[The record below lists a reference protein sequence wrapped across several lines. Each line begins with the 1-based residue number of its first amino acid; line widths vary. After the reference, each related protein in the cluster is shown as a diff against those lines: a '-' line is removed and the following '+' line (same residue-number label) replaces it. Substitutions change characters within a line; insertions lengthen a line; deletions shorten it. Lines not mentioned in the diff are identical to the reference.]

1 VSLVLGGQSVAP
13 LFRRLGPVFAIA
25 GAAVAMLTWP
35 LFFDLSAYLD
45 AARLVSIGQDPY
57 AATRA
62 AGVDQWGQ
70 YQVFL
75 SPPFVAHVL
84 APFVALP
91 VAITFIG
98 WTVASL
104 AGLLAAMRA
113 VTAETLVAK
122 APLVV
127 FSFVY
132 VWGSLW
138 MGQVNLFTLA
148 GLLLAFGARSHRLAG
163 FGLALAIVTRALPGA
178 FLVVFVVDRRWR
190 AIGWTALFVGL
201 CILIRPSD
209 WIAYMSILREASGL
223 PTLPVLVQTS
233 LAPWPLL
240 WLGTAI
246 VIAAIVIVSA
256 LVNRDRVVL
265 AGTAIG
271 FAIVLLPSNAW
282 HHWLSFALAPLLLY
296 GDATTW
302 GRRALLMFVVVSFL
316 PIGVLSSGVAVVT
329 LLAMLVASA
338 RNLRDAWPLFRPRA
352 VGILGP
358 P

>member
-1 VSLVLGGQSVAP
+1 MSLVLGTRSVAP

-25 GAAVAMLTWP
+25 GAAVAMITWP

-62 AGVDQWGQ
+62 AGVEQWGQ

-84 APFVALP
+84 APFVGLP
-91 VAITFIG
+91 VAVMFIG

-104 AGLLAAMRA
+104 LALLAAMRA
-113 VTAETLVAK
+113 VSAETLVAQ

-132 VWGSLW
+132 VWGSLL

-148 GLLLAFGARSHRLAG
+148 GLLLAFGTRSERLAG

-178 FLVVFVVDRRWR
+178 FILVLLVDRRWR
-190 AIGWTALFVGL
+190 AVAWTAVFVGL
-201 CILIRPSD
+201 CVLIRPSD
-209 WIAYMSILREASGL
+209 WVAYARSCARRRACRPCRSSSRR
-223 PTLPVLVQTS
+223 PS
-233 LAPWPLL
+233 RHSPLL
-240 WLGTAI
+240 WFATALA
-246 VIAAIVIVSA
+246 VAVVVAIAAVVE
-256 LVNRDRVVL
+256 RDRVLL

-282 HHWLSFALAPLLLY
+282 HHWLSFALAPLLLF
-296 GDATTW
+296 GDGSPW
-302 GRRALLMFVVVSFL
+302 
-316 PIGVLSSGVAVVT
+316 AVER
-329 LLAMLVASA
+329 SCCS
-338 RNLRDAWPLFRPRA
+338 
-352 VGILGP
+352 
-358 P
+358 

>member
-1 VSLVLGGQSVAP
+1 MSLLRGDQSVVP
-13 LFRRLGPVFAIA
+13 VFRRLGPVFAIA
-25 GAAVAMLTWP
+25 GLAVSMLTWP

-45 AARLVSIGQDPY
+45 AARLVAAGQDPY

-62 AGVDQWGQ
+62 VGIEQWGQ

-84 APFVALP
+84 APFVGVQ
-91 VAITFIG
+91 VAITFIV
-98 WTVASL
+98 WTVASV
-104 AGLLAAMRA
+104 AAVAAAIRL
-113 VTAETLVAK
+113 VSRDTLVSK

-132 VWGSLW
+132 MWGSLW

-148 GLLLAFGARSHRLAG
+148 GLLLAFGVKSDRLAG

-178 FLVVFVVDRRWR
+178 FLLVFLVDRRWR
-190 AIGWTALFVGL
+190 AIAWTALFVGL
-201 CILIRPSD
+201 CVLIRPSD
-209 WIAYMSILREASGL
+209 WIAYASIVRAASGL

-233 LAPWPLL
+233 LAPYPVL
-240 WLGTAI
+240 WLATA
-246 VIAAIVIVSA
+246 VAVAAVVAISA
-256 LVNRDRVVL
+256 VVKRDRVLL
-265 AGTAIG
+265 AGTAVG

-282 HHWLSFALAPLLLY
+282 HHWLAFALAPLLLY
-296 GDATTW
+296 GDASPW
-302 GRRALLMFVVVSFL
+302 SRRALLLFVVVSFL
-316 PIGVLSSGVAVVT
+316 PIGVLSAAVALVT
-329 LLAMLVASA
+329 LLAMLVVSA
-338 RNLRDAWPLFRPRA
+338 RNLRDAWPLVRPKA

>member
-1 VSLVLGGQSVAP
+1 MSLVLGGQSVAP
-13 LFRRLGPVFAIA
+13 VFRRLGPVFTVAA
-25 GAAVAMLTWP
+25 AAVAMLTWP

-84 APFVALP
+84 APLVGLP

-104 AGLLAAMRA
+104 AVLLAAMRA
-113 VTAETLVAK
+113 VTADTLVAK

-148 GLLLAFGARSHRLAG
+148 GLLLAFGARSDRLAG

-178 FLVVFVVDRRWR
+178 FLVVFLVDRRWR

-201 CILIRPSD
+201 CLLIRPSD
-209 WIAYMSILREASGL
+209 WIAYVSIVREASGL

-233 LAPWPLL
+233 LAPWPIL
-240 WLGTAI
+240 WLATAV
-246 VIAAIVIVSA
+246 VIAGIVVVA
-256 LVNRDRVVL
+256 GMVKPDRVLL
-265 AGTAIG
+265 AGTAVG

-282 HHWLSFALAPLLLY
+282 HHWLSFAMAPLLLY
-296 GDATTW
+296 GDGTAW
-302 GRRALLMFVVVSFL
+302 GRRALLLFVVVSFL
-316 PIGVLSSGVAVVT
+316 PIGVLSSGVALLT

-338 RNLRDAWPLFRPRA
+338 RNLRDAWPLVRPKP

>member
-1 VSLVLGGQSVAP
+1 MTHV
-13 LFRRLGPVFAIA
+13 
-25 GAAVAMLTWP
+25 
-35 LFFDLSAYLD
+35 
-45 AARLVSIGQDPY
+45 
-57 AATRA
+57 
-62 AGVDQWGQ
+62 
-70 YQVFL
+70 
-75 SPPFVAHVL
+75 FVAHVL
-84 APFVALP
+84 APFVGLP

-104 AGLLAAMRA
+104 AVLLAAMRA
-113 VTAETLVAK
+113 VTADTLVAK

-138 MGQVNLFTLA
+138 MGQVNVFTLA
-148 GLLLAFGARSHRLAG
+148 GLLLAFGSRSDRLAG

-178 FLVVFVVDRRWR
+178 FLIVFLVDRRWR

-201 CILIRPSD
+201 CLLIRPSD
-209 WIAYMSILREASGL
+209 WVAYVSIVREASGL

-233 LAPWPLL
+233 LAPWPIL
-240 WLGTAI
+240 WLATAV
-246 VIAAIVIVSA
+246 VIAGIVVVAGLVKPDRA
-256 LVNRDRVVL
+256 LL
-265 AGTAIG
+265 AGTAVG

-282 HHWLSFALAPLLLY
+282 HHWLSFAMAPLLLY
-296 GDATTW
+296 GDGTAW
-302 GRRALLMFVVVSFL
+302 GRRALLLFVVVSFL
-316 PIGVLSSGVAVVT
+316 PIGVLSSGVALLT

-338 RNLRDAWPLFRPRA
+338 RNLRDAWPLVRPKP

>member
-1 VSLVLGGQSVAP
+1 MRRCSGPSAPSSRSPAPRVAT
-13 LFRRLGPVFAIA
+13 I
-25 GAAVAMLTWP
+25 TWP

-62 AGVDQWGQ
+62 VGVAEWGQ
-70 YQVFL
+70 YQIFL

-84 APFVALP
+84 APFVGLP
-91 VAITFIG
+91 IVVTFIG
-98 WTVASL
+98 WTVASVL
-104 AGLLAAMRA
+104 VLLAAMRA
-113 VTAETLVAK
+113 VSTETLVSR

-132 VWGSLW
+132 VWGSLF

-148 GLLLAFGARSHRLAG
+148 GLLLAFGSRNERLAG

-178 FLVVFVVDRRWR
+178 FVVVLLIDRRWR
-190 AIGWTALFVGL
+190 AVAWTAVFVGL
-201 CILIRPSD
+201 CVLIRPSD
-209 WIAYMSILREASGL
+209 WVAYASIVREAAGL

-233 LAPWPLL
+233 LAPYPIL
-240 WLGTAI
+240 WFAAAAAI
-246 VIAAIVIVSA
+246 AVVVAIAAVVG
-256 LVNRDRVVL
+256 RDRVLL

-282 HHWLSFALAPLLLY
+282 HHWLSFALAPLLLF
-296 GDATTW
+296 GDGSPWA
-302 GRRALLMFVVVSFL
+302 RRALLLFVVVSFL
-316 PIGVLSSGVAVVT
+316 PIGALSSAVALVT
-329 LLAMLVASA
+329 LAAMLVASA
-338 RNLRDAWPLFRPRA
+338 RNLRDAWPLVRPKP